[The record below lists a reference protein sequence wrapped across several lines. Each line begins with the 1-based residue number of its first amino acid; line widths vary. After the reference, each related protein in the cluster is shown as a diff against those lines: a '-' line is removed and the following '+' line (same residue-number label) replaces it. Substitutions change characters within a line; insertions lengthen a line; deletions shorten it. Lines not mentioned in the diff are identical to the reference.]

1 MRTNNSERNHHVRCP
16 GSRHRFRNHL
26 PPRIFRAVLRTP
38 VRGEV
43 T

>member
-1 MRTNNSERNHHVRCP
+1 MRTNNSERNHHVRYP

-26 PPRIFRAVLRTP
+26 HPRIFRAVLRTP
-38 VRGEV
+38 VWGEV